1 MARTKKSVSREQLRE
16 RRNALYEAI
25 TAGEVTLQHAVR
37 EMRALARM
45 TQEEF
50 AVHRGV
56 STKVIKEIEGGK
68 GNPTVQTLN
77 RIGEFFGLQVAFV
90 RTATLREGVSDPKAK
105 DGGQTGSPRPGGSD
119 PGITS

>member
-1 MARTKKSVSREQLRE
+1 MARTKKSVTKDQLRQ
-16 RRNALYEAI
+16 RRNELYDAI

-50 AVHRGV
+50 AAHRGV

-90 RTATLREGVSDPKAK
+90 RTATLREGGAEATP
-105 DGGQTGSPRPGGSD
+105 SD
-119 PGITS
+119 PGVLPLR